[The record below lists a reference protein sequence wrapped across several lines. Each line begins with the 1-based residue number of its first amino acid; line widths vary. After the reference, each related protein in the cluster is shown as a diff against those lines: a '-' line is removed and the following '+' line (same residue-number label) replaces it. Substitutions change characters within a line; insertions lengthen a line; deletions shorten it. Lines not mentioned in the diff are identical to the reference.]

1 MTAPVPLRIRGVDYP
16 SINQAAKALGV
27 GPTTVWRALDEGRLE
42 TVGLYRTHGRPR
54 AVTINGVV
62 YPSYRAAVAGT
73 GLTMAVVWRL
83 SMIERGIY
91 DAYVARERNRQR
103 AARLRRLK

>member
-54 AVTINGVV
+54 PVTIDGVV

-91 DAYVARERNRQR
+91 EAYIRRHRDKRRAK
-103 AARLRRLK
+103 AARRK

>member
-27 GPTTVWRALDEGRLE
+27 CINVVWRALDEGRLE
-42 TVGLYRTHGRPR
+42 TVGLYRTHGRPKS
-54 AVTINGVV
+54 VTINGVV
-62 YPSYRAAVAGT
+62 YPSQLAAVAAT
-73 GLTMAVVWRL
+73 GLSKAVVWRL

-103 AARLRRLK
+103 ATRLRRRK